1 MNEKTLLELQNML
14 KYPSLHRAKIHL
26 WIKTGQWE
34 RHVAKIEDLEF
45 KELLKD
51 LYKTEFEK
59 LCTDDLMVMYA
70 RLLGSR
76 KTSSKDI
83 TEKLTKN
90 WVRVS
95 PSKRG

>member
-1 MNEKTLLELQNML
+1 MIEKTLVELQNML
-14 KYPSLHRAKIHL
+14 KYPSLYRSKIHF
-26 WIKTGQWE
+26 WIKTGQWD
-34 RHVAKIEDLEF
+34 RYVAQVEDLKF
-45 KELLKD
+45 KEALKD

-59 LCTDDLMVMYA
+59 LCTDDLMCMYA

-76 KTSSKDI
+76 KVSSKDI